1 MTRKQI
7 LQEALSPVEQKW
19 LDDPDNESKIKRMIA
34 NDVRSKSDVENGNFG
49 DNETLQKA
57 YELANALLSEIFK
70 VGDHAIHP
78 NKLSRDTDLNSYNSK
93 ISKAVREAVVDT
105 ILNFTTDPATMQ
117 TIRKDLVTADADKKL
132 AIYDNATK
140 DSVDCLRLSGLGI
153 SKETKDFLLA
163 LYDTKT
169 GTIGKGELTFAMVIN
184 GARILDHTSKSNK
197 ADLEAPNEKG
207 ELVPVEIKSDKGVLA
222 GSGAKH
228 TYITAKEF
236 KDLMPKILSDIEED
250 KFKGSKR
257 KLKDVATM
265 VGDYISGMDDA
276 TFRKSPFSQTGLRE
290 FWKPLIAAVSNPDQV
305 GGLEITDD
313 EKTEF
318 FSELL
323 FRVYW
328 EIIYSKEK
336 PEALEKGIRDLCKDF
351 YLAMRDDKDIRTL
364 LAYDTKIRARVYM
377 HSTSTADIL
386 NNGYLIFCK
395 RLPSDIIAY
404 VIDYSNNEAAIDA
417 RWNKLIVNNKLN
429 PQSRNGIQRGS
440 EVSIAVHEQLEE
452 QESSNTQTERTAETT
467 GHFVP
472 IADLDVDDNTFA
484 VTLPKESSKAG
495 WSVLYSFHGSK
506 TRGEWWSGA
515 ALVDDY
521 SECGLGEINPLW
533 DAKDAMHW
541 LTLAGFNVTF
551 ENLKGI
557 KTEGYC
563 TEDVSFVFEITTGEY
578 FVAYHNYNT
587 DEFTEGVFFGTQE
600 EAYEFAVSLE
610 VSEEFVEK
618 PKVEKPRKA
627 NLNKESLNV
636 YLERIAEDASCGD
649 YDVIGSNDHEVF
661 VVQDWTRYSED
672 QIEEFQD
679 ISWYDYIDNMEVGDD
694 DEYDDEYDEDY
705 PRYKVSLRS
714 PTEAEIEK
722 YFSDFDPNTSVF
734 NVFVFEEL

>member
-34 NDVRSKSDVENGNFG
+34 NDVRSKSDVENDNFG

-57 YELANALLSEIFK
+57 YELAEDLLSEIFK

-78 NKLSRDTDLNSYNSK
+78 NKLSRNADLNSYNSK

-117 TIRKDLVTADADKKL
+117 IIRKDLVTADADKKL
-132 AIYDNATK
+132 AIYDNAANE

-184 GARILDHTSKSNK
+184 GARILDRTSKSNK

-207 ELVPVEIKSDKGVLA
+207 ELVPVEIKSDKSVLA

-265 VGDYISGMDDA
+265 VGNYISGMDDA

-290 FWKPLIAAVSNPDQV
+290 FWKPLIATISNPDQV

-404 VIDYSNNEAAIDA
+404 VIDYSSNEAAIDA
-417 RWNKLIVNNKLN
+417 RWNNLIVNNKLN

-440 EVSIAVHEQLEE
+440 EVSIAVHEQLDE
-452 QESSNTQTERTAETT
+452 QESSNT
-467 GHFVP
+467 
-472 IADLDVDDNTFA
+472 
-484 VTLPKESSKAG
+484 
-495 WSVLYSFHGSK
+495 
-506 TRGEWWSGA
+506 
-515 ALVDDY
+515 
-521 SECGLGEINPLW
+521 
-533 DAKDAMHW
+533 
-541 LTLAGFNVTF
+541 
-551 ENLKGI
+551 
-557 KTEGYC
+557 
-563 TEDVSFVFEITTGEY
+563 
-578 FVAYHNYNT
+578 
-587 DEFTEGVFFGTQE
+587 
-600 EAYEFAVSLE
+600 
-610 VSEEFVEK
+610 
-618 PKVEKPRKA
+618 
-627 NLNKESLNV
+627 

-649 YDVIGSNDHEVF
+649 YDVVGSNDREVF

-694 DEYDDEYDEDY
+694 DGYDDDY

-714 PTEAEIEK
+714 PTEAEIKK